1 MPLMTTYKSGFEPK
15 DARTINTYEDDDD
28 FDDFDDWSLES
39 TPPRPR
45 RRKTGTQ
52 ALVEFLNTTSPEEF
66 RRVPLPKTTHSTPI
80 TTTSTTTTKQRTSTP
95 FFLRRRNK
103 NKTSSSSSIL
113 ASNASTAG
121 SSSTSLH
128 HQGAPNT
135 IHRKNYIEIIAHNP
149 TRIPH
154 YYDPGTPMPT
164 TVAAAAAIQN
174 LASGSKISLN
184 EPVLPTRRESSLYS
198 ASIRSMSIKSPSS
211 SYPKMNSNPL
221 SPGSPTKAK
230 DELDHNKNDNINKKK
245 NMVDAMVATCDGMD
259 VIEAGL
265 IQRLKQ
271 CELYG
276 IDKPM
281 DVLTAQLTEEHIRAL
296 KVSSITTA
304 AAIAEAAAVVPTAD
318 QQRRSVGQKKRSR
331 HAQVQTL
338 PWDGSTSTSIASTT
352 NKDTFSSSIAATSAT
367 AATSSSSTTATE
379 PTDSAV
385 EELQQQLA
393 QERQERQRLEAALE
407 STCDHFEVLSG
418 LAYKKLREL
427 WEEKLRWENACIE
440 LNDRLVIIGQN
451 NVGGVRQGGNVG
463 GPVDDL
469 LTEDYQHSDFIV

>member
-1 MPLMTTYKSGFEPK
+1 MPLMTT
-15 DARTINTYEDDDD
+15 TINTYEEDDD

-66 RRVPLPKTTHSTPI
+66 RRAPLPKTTHSTPI
-80 TTTSTTTTKQRTSTP
+80 TTTTKQRTSTP

-103 NKTSSSSSIL
+103 NKTSSSWSIL

-154 YYDPGTPMPT
+154 YYNPVTPMPT

-211 SYPKMNSNPL
+211 PYPKVNSTL
-221 SPGSPTKAK
+221 LGPGSPTKAK
-230 DELDHNKNDNINKKK
+230 DELDHNNNDNINKKK
-245 NMVDAMVATCDGMD
+245 NMVDAMVATCNGMD

-276 IDKPM
+276 VDKPM

-296 KVSSITTA
+296 KVSSLATA
-304 AAIAEAAAVVPTAD
+304 AVATASSAD
-318 QQRRSVGQKKRSR
+318 QQRRSVGQKKKSR
-331 HAQVQTL
+331 HVQVQTL
-338 PWDGSTSTSIASTT
+338 PWDGTTSSTT
-352 NKDTFSSSIAATSAT
+352 NKDNTFSSSSIAVATFSSS
-367 AATSSSSTTATE
+367 SSSSTTTTATAME
-379 PTDSAV
+379 PPDSVV

-440 LNDRLVIIGQN
+440 LNDRLVTIG
-451 NVGGVRQGGNVG
+451 GRRLGGNTG